1 MAKELK
7 DRKDVPKELTWDLS
21 QIYETETDMLRDVE
35 EVKRLAEHIQEA
47 YRGKLDD
54 PQRIGACLNEYR
66 RVKELMGLIGS
77 YCSLAV
83 EVDYYDEYNQQ
94 RMGKMSRLGDEI
106 ESSLSFVRSE
116 LMEQTDETI
125 GKAME
130 TDGGNQCYLQDI
142 LRDKAHKLHPEAER
156 VLSALGHSIYVTPY
170 EIYNI
175 TKLADIKFDPFT
187 VNGREYPLGY
197 TLFEDD
203 YEYEPDTAVRRAAFA
218 AFSKKLK
225 EYENVTATA
234 YNANVQTE
242 KVLSKLRGFD
252 SVFDYLLFDQK
263 VSREL
268 YERQIHLITEKLAPH
283 MRRYAKLIQK
293 VHHLDKMT
301 FADLKLPIDPGY
313 TPEVTIEGSRE
324 YIEKGL
330 AILGEDYV
338 EMIRTA
344 YRDRWVDF
352 AQNKGKATG
361 GFCSSPYGTHSYI
374 LMTWNNKMSDV
385 FTLAHELGHAGH
397 FKICN
402 STQSVFDTNVSTYF
416 IEAPST
422 MNELLM
428 AHYLMRTSRDKRF
441 RRWVL
446 SCMVSNTYYHNFVTH
461 LLEAAYQREVYK
473 LVDAGESLQ
482 AGQLS
487 GIMKNT
493 LEKFWGDAV
502 EINEGAELTWMRQ
515 PHYYMG
521 LYSYTYS
528 AGLTVATQV
537 CRRLET
543 EGAAVAEDWKKVLA
557 AGSTLDPVGLAALAG
572 IDITTDAPLFNTIE
586 TIGGMID
593 EICELTEELADCP
606 INPVTCLDYP
616 DVDVIRVEDTYYM
629 VSTTM
634 HFMPGCVI
642 LRSYDLK
649 NWEHAAYVYDA
660 LDGTPG
666 QRLEGEKNIYGQGM
680 WAASLRYH
688 KGTYYVCFVAND
700 THKTYLYTA
709 KEIEGPWEK
718 HYVEG
723 FYHDCSLLFDDDD
736 RVYIAYG
743 NKNVYI
749 TELAE
754 DLSGPK
760 KDGLHRLAVSDEGN
774 PHLGYEGTHFYKIN
788 GKYYLFFIH
797 STWDCWRRTEAC
809 FVADSIT
816 GEFVGGE
823 VLNDDRGYCGQG
835 VAQGGIVD
843 TPEGKWY
850 AMLFQDSG
858 AVGRIPILM
867 PVSWK
872 QGLTVHREALPG
884 EQAERTIEQ
893 PFPVLGEEG
902 RIPEDFPI
910 KSTRPDH
917 IYEPLV
923 QSDDFKG
930 EWKSCWQFNHEPD
943 LSLVRHDREA
953 GSWSVTTDKVCT
965 GLTQAKNMI
974 TQRMLYPGCAGEVTL
989 DGSGLQEGDIAG
1001 ICALQSCFGL
1011 IGLTRRDGRL
1021 CLIVR
1026 TVEAEDRSMAPLNAG
1041 PLEKEWAVLP
1051 VEESIVQLKVEVD
1064 FARMKDTA
1072 AFYYR
1077 EGGAWKKLGPDHKLY
1092 FKLDHFCGC
1101 RFGLVVYSTQE
1112 AGGSAEFRNFIY
1124 SRR

>member
-1 MAKELK
+1 MAEELK

-66 RVKELMGLIGS
+66 RVKELMGLIGN

-175 TKLADIKFDPFT
+175 TKLADIKFAPFT

-197 TLFEDD
+197 TLFEDV

-225 EYENVTATA
+225 EYENVTAAA

-242 KVLSKLRGFD
+242 KVLAKLRGFH

-268 YERQIHLITEKLAPH
+268 YDRQIHLITENLAPH
-283 MRRYAKLIQK
+283 MRRYAKLIAK

-428 AHYLMRTSRDKRF
+428 AHYLMRTSKDKRF

-593 EICELTEELADCP
+593 EICELTEELA
-606 INPVTCLDYP
+606 
-616 DVDVIRVEDTYYM
+616 R
-629 VSTTM
+629 
-634 HFMPGCVI
+634 
-642 LRSYDLK
+642 
-649 NWEHAAYVYDA
+649 
-660 LDGTPG
+660 
-666 QRLEGEKNIYGQGM
+666 
-680 WAASLRYH
+680 
-688 KGTYYVCFVAND
+688 
-700 THKTYLYTA
+700 
-709 KEIEGPWEK
+709 
-718 HYVEG
+718 
-723 FYHDCSLLFDDDD
+723 
-736 RVYIAYG
+736 
-743 NKNVYI
+743 
-749 TELAE
+749 
-754 DLSGPK
+754 
-760 KDGLHRLAVSDEGN
+760 EGN
-774 PHLGYEGTHFYKIN
+774 
-788 GKYYLFFIH
+788 
-797 STWDCWRRTEAC
+797 C
-809 FVADSIT
+809 
-816 GEFVGGE
+816 
-823 VLNDDRGYCGQG
+823 
-835 VAQGGIVD
+835 
-843 TPEGKWY
+843 
-850 AMLFQDSG
+850 
-858 AVGRIPILM
+858 
-867 PVSWK
+867 
-872 QGLTVHREALPG
+872 
-884 EQAERTIEQ
+884 
-893 PFPVLGEEG
+893 
-902 RIPEDFPI
+902 
-910 KSTRPDH
+910 
-917 IYEPLV
+917 
-923 QSDDFKG
+923 
-930 EWKSCWQFNHEPD
+930 
-943 LSLVRHDREA
+943 
-953 GSWSVTTDKVCT
+953 
-965 GLTQAKNMI
+965 
-974 TQRMLYPGCAGEVTL
+974 
-989 DGSGLQEGDIAG
+989 
-1001 ICALQSCFGL
+1001 
-1011 IGLTRRDGRL
+1011 
-1021 CLIVR
+1021 
-1026 TVEAEDRSMAPLNAG
+1026 
-1041 PLEKEWAVLP
+1041 
-1051 VEESIVQLKVEVD
+1051 
-1064 FARMKDTA
+1064 
-1072 AFYYR
+1072 
-1077 EGGAWKKLGPDHKLY
+1077 
-1092 FKLDHFCGC
+1092 
-1101 RFGLVVYSTQE
+1101 
-1112 AGGSAEFRNFIY
+1112 
-1124 SRR
+1124 